1 MQKNA
6 KKNFQAQINY
16 IKLLFYLI
24 TIDSIIKTK
33 FSIRRKFDNWS
44 LWINKIGTSPLW
56 FLISNKTMFSYLNQK
71 YLTFLFSLP
80 TENSISLKS
89 ISLVNLAI
97 YLFPCKYSK
106 TKILYSKYKYSVV
119 IKWKYNLRRKS
130 LSKNKK
136 SMDYF

>member
-1 MQKNA
+1 MYKQNG
-6 KKNFQAQINY
+6 NF
-16 IKLLFYLI
+16 
-24 TIDSIIKTK
+24 
-33 FSIRRKFDNWS
+33 S
-44 LWINKIGTSPLW
+44 LMISDILQNNVKILKPK
-56 FLISNKTMFSYLNQK
+56 I
-71 YLTFLFSLP
+71 TFLFSLP

-89 ISLVNLAI
+89 INSVDLAI

-119 IKWKYNLRRKS
+119 IKWKCNLRRKS

>member
-1 MQKNA
+1 
-6 KKNFQAQINY
+6 
-16 IKLLFYLI
+16 
-24 TIDSIIKTK
+24 
-33 FSIRRKFDNWS
+33 
-44 LWINKIGTSPLW
+44 
-56 FLISNKTMFSYLNQK
+56 MFSYLNQK

-130 LSKNKK
+130 LSKKQEIHGLFLK
-136 SMDYF
+136 SSGIGKVGLIILEKMPDSQYLTEFQSTY